1 MKTEFGLHLG
11 GAAGGHGNGADG
23 ALAHEFE
30 DVRLGESA
38 VGRFASEANLLGRF
52 GLGFALPVANSSMAR
67 RTLAVMRKA
76 LSIGSVGGPALSAA
90 SARGAGF
97 RRLSG
102 PNRTPSRSALALTD
116 EKATFRRWKPLSDL
130 PRLRKWPSA
139 LCSARMTCRRQK
151 DGPPGIEA
159 RWPCTTAWCDQIST
173 PAKNQLRFLFGT
185 HLCP

>member
-76 LSIGSVGGPALSAA
+76 LSIGSVGGPALTAA

-97 RRLSG
+97 WRLSG
-102 PNRTPSRSALALTD
+102 PNPARVGIDRRKGDVSAMEATQRPSQTQEMAFCAMQCTH
-116 EKATFRRWKPLSDL
+116 DL
-130 PRLRKWPSA
+130 PQTKRWA
-139 LCSARMTCRRQK
+139 AR
-151 DGPPGIEA
+151 
-159 RWPCTTAWCDQIST
+159 
-173 PAKNQLRFLFGT
+173 
-185 HLCP
+185 H

>member
-76 LSIGSVGGPALSAA
+76 LSIGSVGGPALTAA
-90 SARGAGF
+90 SARGYPA
-97 RRLSG
+97 RIL
-102 PNRTPSRSALALTD
+102 PALALTD

-151 DGPPGIEA
+151 GGPPGIEA

-173 PAKNQLRFLFGT
+173 PAKNQLRFIFGT

>member
-1 MKTEFGLHLG
+1 METEFGLHLV

-76 LSIGSVGGPALSAA
+76 LSIGSVGGPALTAA

-97 RRLSG
+97 WRLSG
-102 PNRTPSRSALALTD
+102 PNPARVGID
-116 EKATFRRWKPLSDL
+116 RRKGDVWKPLSDL

-173 PAKNQLRFLFGT
+173 PAKNQLRFIFGT